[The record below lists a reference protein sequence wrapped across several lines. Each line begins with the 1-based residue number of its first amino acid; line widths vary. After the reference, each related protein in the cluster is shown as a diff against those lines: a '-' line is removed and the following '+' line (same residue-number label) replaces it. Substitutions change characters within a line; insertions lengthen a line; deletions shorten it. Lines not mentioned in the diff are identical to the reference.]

1 MHMVKTVRHF
11 FPHIAQL
18 MGKHVTDLRDNRGKA
33 YSMHEALMSV
43 IMMFL
48 LKEGSRNSYNQ
59 DRAEPKFN
67 RNIRRLLKVN
77 LMHGDSFNDVLSN
90 VDEDDL
96 QQLKASLV
104 KVLIVQKVLYPF
116 RHGDRY
122 IVAIDGTGTHS
133 FSDDYCGTCLSK
145 TSKNEVT
152 TYSHAV
158 LEAKLV
164 AANGFC
170 ISLASEWM
178 ENNERGEHDKQD
190 CELKAFKRLAEKIK
204 KLYPRLP
211 LIVVADALYGNTPV
225 MDICKNFRWNFILV
239 IKEGILKDLNE
250 EISLRPDKT
259 VEKTQRGKLAWL
271 NDLKLDKHPLSW
283 FRWEEA
289 GNCFSWITNMPI
301 RDAAMVVT
309 LQQVARLRWKI
320 ENEGFNTQK
329 NLGYN
334 LEHKY
339 SRIDFNATKNY
350 YQCMQIAHLIEQL
363 TLLSNSIHKLIPA
376 KISIIKICERIR
388 NSLAL
393 INIDLKPL
401 ELLLEKKIQIRYVE

>member
-204 KLYPRLP
+204 SSIQGYPL
-211 LIVVADALYGNTPV
+211 LLWLTPF
-225 MDICKNFRWNFILV
+225 MEIHRSWISAKTSGGTLSWL
-239 IKEGILKDLNE
+239 LKKAFL
-250 EISLRPDKT
+250 KT
-259 VEKTQRGKLAWL
+259 SMRKLASGL
-271 NDLKLDKHPLSW
+271 TKQLKKPK
-283 FRWEEA
+283 EE
-289 GNCFSWITNMPI
+289 
-301 RDAAMVVT
+301 
-309 LQQVARLRWKI
+309 
-320 ENEGFNTQK
+320 
-329 NLGYN
+329 NLHG
-334 LEHKY
+334 
-339 SRIDFNATKNY
+339 STI
-350 YQCMQIAHLIEQL
+350 
-363 TLLSNSIHKLIPA
+363 
-376 KISIIKICERIR
+376 
-388 NSLAL
+388 
-393 INIDLKPL
+393 
-401 ELLLEKKIQIRYVE
+401 